1 MTLSSP
7 VALRSRFFEGGK
19 DPIGSAAAGCYL
31 AAMNLVLIFILLLLL
46 CGGGGFYFG
55 GPIIG
60 GSAIGFVL
68 LICLVAYL
76 TGGFR
81 PKT

>member
-1 MTLSSP
+1 
-7 VALRSRFFEGGK
+7 
-19 DPIGSAAAGCYL
+19 
-31 AAMNLVLIFILLLLL
+31 MNLVLIFILLLLL